1 VVALNHD
8 DCVDMVGHGDLR
20 IDRHI
25 LVMTAQIFLLRFRK
39 GADSRESHLP
49 TDHLTEN
56 VFLLMAAYG
65 DKIPAS

>member
-1 VVALNHD
+1 MVALNHD
-8 DCVDMVGHGDLR
+8 ECVDMVGHGDLP

-39 GADSRESHLP
+39 RADSRKSHLP
-49 TDHLTEN
+49 SDHITKN
-56 VFLLMAAYG
+56 VCLLMAANG

>member
-39 GADSRESHLP
+39 RADRESRTSP
-49 TDHLTEN
+49 PITSPKMCS
-56 VFLLMAAYG
+56 F
-65 DKIPAS
+65 